1 MRAADEVAFVDTV
14 NGTNL
19 NAGATACAKIVVD
32 ARKIILYGDCAV
44 RTGFLTLHTAD
55 TTVGAILTGKSALI
69 LVGAFNNHACG
80 IVDKVDDSVGTLAY
94 TYAASNTLLGIDT
107 GNAVLNRNS
116 VLRTYSRTVTVAEAG
131 EGAVLI
137 AAVSHICGEAGLVTL
152 IVALSGSCITGAV
165 AGNVSNLFNNV
176 LGFYAKNGSDR
187 LCGTVTAGN
196 TKIGFIGGFVCES
209 LCIAVTARVSAS
221 TAVST
226 GQTVT
231 DSNRGLVLFYSKE
244 YARNGEKHRAN
255 NSNSE

>member
-1 MRAADEVAFVDTV
+1 MDAFYGAYLDTLAARSTERVIY
-14 NGTNL
+14 G
-19 NAGATACAKIVVD
+19 G
-32 ARKIILYGDCAV
+32 KIILDLYSTAGA
-44 RTGFLTLHTAD
+44 GLFAFHTAD
-55 TTVGAILTGKSALI
+55 ATVGAILTGKSALI

-209 LCIAVTARVSAS
+209 LCIAVTTGVSAS

-226 GQTVT
+226 GKTVT
-231 DSNRGLVLFYSKE
+231 DSNRSLVLFYSKE